1 MKNER
6 LSWDN
11 YFSKIVNV
19 TSERSPCER
28 LQVGCLLVKDNRI
41 ISQGYN
47 GFLPGCPHTSIVRD
61 NHEQATL
68 HAEQNALIDC
78 AKRGVTCNGSTVY
91 VTHYPCIICCRLL
104 LASGVKDIK
113 YLNDYKND
121 DLVNHFCKECNVPI
135 TKLIEYKDDKKEY
148 PKYYENYK
156 FNYVPFLC
164 ASLSFLAILISKFYN
179 NNHSD
184 SCEVPFGGQ
193 QSDYYEFRR

>member
-78 AKRGVTCNGSTVY
+78 AKRGVTCKGSTVY

-148 PKYYENYK
+148 PKYYESYKINYI
-156 FNYVPFLC
+156 PILL
-164 ASLSFLAILISKFYN
+164 ASFSFLTILLSKFYI
-179 NNHSD
+179 NHPD